1 MKKAILTAAALI
13 AIAISTTAQAEIQK
27 VYESK
32 HTQSGIIKAVET
44 MVQKPTNKSD
54 SIIVVQ
60 SSTKCKYGWGVYGPI
75 DYAIQVESK
84 DNKFRIT
91 LKDVRNEMGANFFAM
106 APNFVK
112 DCTPLIEK
120 DIDALAQSINNWSD
134 F

>member
-1 MKKAILTAAALI
+1 MKKAILTAAAL
-13 AIAISTTAQAEIQK
+13 IAISTTAQAEIQK

-60 SSTKCKYGWGVYGPI
+60 SSTKCKYSWGVYGPI

-91 LKDVRNEMGANFFAM
+91 LKDARNEMGANFFAM